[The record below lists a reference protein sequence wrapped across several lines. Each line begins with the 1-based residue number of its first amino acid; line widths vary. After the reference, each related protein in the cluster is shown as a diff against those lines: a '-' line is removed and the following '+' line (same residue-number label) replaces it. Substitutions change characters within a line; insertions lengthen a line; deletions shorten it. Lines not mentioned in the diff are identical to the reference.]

1 MSAVRAGV
9 AGEVRRLPSGATL
22 LLEPRADAATAA
34 AVWRI
39 EVGSR
44 DEPGR
49 IAGVSHALEHLA
61 FKGFGA
67 WDAAALNR
75 RLDELGARVNAY
87 TAEDRTAVYGSALP
101 ERLDALLELLG
112 GMLRPSLRPA
122 DVEVERRVILE
133 EIAMAEDDPESRA
146 ADLAAAFAFAGHP
159 MGRTILGSAER
170 VAELTAEDLR
180 GWARDRWTA
189 DRLTVAVAGRF
200 DAEAVAERVERAASA
215 LKVGPVVPSREMR
228 TAPAWRSGARRSD
241 DDRFQRVYGA
251 ALAPGVARDDPER
264 IAAALLGR
272 VLGEPGHGTLHWTLV
287 DPGLA
292 DQAGV
297 EHDPG
302 DGVGSFGGWF
312 ETGPGRE
319 DEVAERFLA
328 ELRTAQEGPVDGD
341 AWRRAARTLATDLAL
356 QAETPMGRAM
366 ELVDAWAERGE
377 VDVPDVA
384 IERVLATAPDAG
396 EALLARRPFDDVA
409 WVVLGP
415 RRRGGRSA

>member
-1 MSAVRAGV
+1 
-9 AGEVRRLPSGATL
+9 L

-44 DEPGR
+44 DEPER

-61 FKGFGA
+61 FKGYGRI
-67 WDAAALNR
+67 DAAALNR
-75 RLDELGARVNAY
+75 RVDELGARVNAY
-87 TAEDRTAVYGSALP
+87 TAEDRTAVYGSVLP
-101 ERLDALLELLG
+101 ERLDALLGLLG
-112 GMLRPSLRPA
+112 GMLRPSLRAP
-122 DVEVERRVILE
+122 DVEVERNVILE
-133 EIAMAEDDPESRA
+133 EIAMADDDPESRA

-159 MGRTILGSAER
+159 MGRPILGSAR
-170 VAELTAEDLR
+170 SVAGMTVDDLR
-180 GWARDRWTA
+180 DWARERWTA

-200 DAEAVAERVERAASA
+200 DADAVAVRVDEAASA
-215 LKVGPVVPSREMR
+215 LAAGRVERSVGGR
-228 TAPAWRSGARRSD
+228 TPPPWRSGTRRSND
-241 DDRFQRVYGA
+241 ARFGRVYGA
-251 ALAPGVARDDPER
+251 ALAPGAARDDPDR
-264 IAAALLGR
+264 IAADLLGR
-272 VLGEPGHGTLHWTLV
+272 VLGEPGHGALHWTLV

-302 DGVGSFGGWF
+302 DGVGSFAGWF

-319 DEVAERFLA
+319 DEVAERFLG
-328 ELRTAQEGPVDGD
+328 ELRATQDASIDAA

-366 ELVDAWAERGE
+366 ELADAWAERGE
-377 VDVPDVA
+377 LDEPAAA
-384 IERVLATAPDAG
+384 IERVLEAPPEDG

-409 WVVLGP
+409 LVVLGP
-415 RRRGGRSA
+415 PRREGGRA